1 MQRIHFLD
9 VARALLMLLGIPY
22 HAALVYE
29 TTSWLVSSPNKI
41 PSLTLLPAVL
51 SAFRMPGFFLIAG
64 FFAALLLERRPV
76 GRWLRSRMV
85 RLGLPLLT
93 GMVLIVPVQTA
104 ILRLGPPA
112 AIRLPQDGASAVYSH
127 LWFLPVLMM
136 LCVALAATW
145 KLALRID
152 WPDLPVWA
160 LGLGCGLWLVA
171 LRGGEMVSGVN
182 LALLDGLIDVEAALG
197 YAPFFLFGVAA
208 RRNPAILDR
217 LTRPDGWTLA
227 IGLLALSV
235 YCLYWQ
241 PRSQAEQFETLF
253 AGAVA
258 ALCIMQALLAFLA
271 RRFDRPSPLV
281 DRFVDASFS
290 IYLFH
295 HPIIVALAIAFLAV
309 HLPPALEL
317 VLICLVAL
325 ATSYGIHRALMRSS
339 LMLMLFNGV
348 LPRRRSRGLLSPV
361 SEPSPS

>member
-9 VARALLMLLGIPY
+9 VTRALLMLLGIPY

-29 TTSWLVSSPNKI
+29 TSSWLVSSPDKI
-41 PSLTLLPAVL
+41 PALTLLPAAL

-76 GRWLRSRMV
+76 GGWLRSRMM

-104 ILRLGPPA
+104 ILQLGPPA
-112 AIRLPQDGASAVYSH
+112 AIRLPQDAASAVYSH
-127 LWFLPVLMM
+127 LWFLPVLML
-136 LCVALAATW
+136 LCMGLAATW
-145 KLALRID
+145 KLVSRIE
-152 WPDLPVWA
+152 WPDLPVWV
-160 LGLGCGLWLVA
+160 LGMGCGLWMMA
-171 LRGGEMVSGVN
+171 LRSGEMVANIN
-182 LALLDGLIDVEAALG
+182 LALLDGLVDLEAVLG

-208 RRNPAILDR
+208 RRNPAILAR
-217 LTRPDGWTLA
+217 LTRPDNWTLA

-235 YCLYWQ
+235 YCLYWH
-241 PRSQAEQFETLF
+241 PRSRFEEFEAMF

-271 RRFDRPSPLV
+271 RRFDRASPLV

-317 VLICLVAL
+317 ALVCLIAL
-325 ATSYGIHRALMRSS
+325 AASYAIHRALMRSS

-348 LPRRRSRGLLSPV
+348 MPRRDRGLLSPV

>member
-9 VARALLMLLGIPY
+9 VTRALLMLLGIPY

-29 TTSWLVSSPNKI
+29 TTSWLVSSPDKI

-76 GRWLRSRMV
+76 GTWLRSRMA

-93 GMVLIVPVQTA
+93 GMALIVPVQTT

-112 AIRLPQDGASAVYSH
+112 AIRLPQDAASAVYSH

-136 LCVALAATW
+136 LCAALAFCW
-145 KLALRID
+145 KLVLRID
-152 WPDLPVWA
+152 WPDLPIWV
-160 LGLGCGLWLVA
+160 LGLGCGLWMVA
-171 LRGGEMVSGVN
+171 LRGGEMVSGIN
-182 LALLDGLIDVEAALG
+182 FALLDGLVDLEAVLG

-208 RRNPAILDR
+208 RRNPAILAR

-235 YCLYWQ
+235 CCLYWH
-241 PRSQAEQFETLF
+241 PRGWVEEFETMF
-253 AGAVA
+253 ASAVA

-271 RRFDRPSPLV
+271 RRFDGPSPLV

-295 HPIIVALAIAFLAV
+295 HPIIVALAIAFLPV

-317 VLICLVAL
+317 VLICSVAL
-325 ATSYGIHRALMRSS
+325 AASYAIHRALMRSS
-339 LMLMLFNGV
+339 LLLMLFNGV
-348 LPRRRSRGLLSPV
+348 MPRQSRGLLSPV
-361 SEPSPS
+361 SEPTPS